1 MVTVRVPAT
10 SANLGSGFDTCGIAL
25 SLYNTAAMEEWD
37 GVDISASDGTSV
49 PATEQNLIF
58 RSARAVYEQCGK
70 KLCGMRI
77 VQTNAI
83 PMARGLGSSSACIAA
98 GVLGANA
105 LLGKPLSAQDVLDLA
120 VQLEGHPDNAAPALL
135 GGFVVSA
142 CRDGHVFAVKKEI
155 AEELCFGVF
164 IPDFPLLTKKARA
177 VLPGKVEHADAVF
190 NVQRAALLAAAFCEN
205 RYDLLE
211 IAMQDK
217 LHQPYRM
224 SLIEGADEVFE
235 AARASGAAAVCI
247 SGAGPTILAAVK
259 SENADAF
266 FRAAQHRLTESRA
279 MRRFELRR
287 LSADQQ
293 GAVVL

>member
-10 SANLGSGFDTCGIAL
+10 SANLGSGFDSCGIAL
-25 SLYNTAAMEEWD
+25 ALHNTARMEEWD
-37 GVDISASDGTSV
+37 RIDISASDGTCI
-49 PATEQNLIF
+49 PTTEQNLIF
-58 RSARAVYEQCGK
+58 RSARAVYELCGK

-98 GVLGANA
+98 GVIGANA
-105 LLGKPLSAQDVLDLA
+105 LLGEPLSRQEVLELA
-120 VQLEGHPDNAAPALL
+120 VQLEGHPDNAAPAIL

-142 CRDGHVFAVKKEI
+142 CQGRQVITVKKEMGS
-155 AEELCFGVF
+155 ELCWGAF

-177 VLPGKVEHADAVF
+177 VLPESVAHADAVF
-190 NVQRAALLAAAFCEN
+190 NVQRAALLAAAFCEK

-211 IAMQDK
+211 TAMQDK

-224 SLIEGADEVFE
+224 RLIAGADEVVQT
-235 AARASGAAAVCI
+235 ARESGAAAVCI
-247 SGAGPTILAAVK
+247 SGAGPTILAAVMR
-259 SENADAF
+259 ENADAF
-266 FRAAQHRLTESRA
+266 FCAAQQRLAQSRA